1 MGGSDGFGDPD
12 DGGRDERSV
21 LVGWQERHGEGHKVV
36 KRWKK

>member
-12 DGGRDERSV
+12 DGGRGERSDAV
-21 LVGWQERHGEGHKVV
+21 VWQERNGKGHKVV